1 MLKTATLGFPRIGA
15 NRELKKAVE
24 SYWKKSSSQIDLQKT
39 ASEIRKA
46 NWQAQKNAGISFI
59 PANDFSNFTCS
70 FLQIDLRGG
79 FFPVTFYSFF

>member
-24 SYWKKSSSQIDLQKT
+24 SYWKKSSSQADLQKT
-39 ASEIRKA
+39 ASEIRQT

-59 PANDFSNFTCS
+59 PANDFS
-70 FLQIDLRGG
+70 
-79 FFPVTFYSFF
+79 FYSTDSTDSIEDQGGLKVTVIV